1 MAVVELIDS
10 IKGNVL
16 LNIGTTS
23 SGGIRTKAISVGKIN
38 EATYDAEKYFAIARA
53 LANIFDYTVY
63 ETQSVK
69 TYMVTNQ

>member
-38 EATYDAEKYFAIARA
+38 EATYDSEKYFAIARA